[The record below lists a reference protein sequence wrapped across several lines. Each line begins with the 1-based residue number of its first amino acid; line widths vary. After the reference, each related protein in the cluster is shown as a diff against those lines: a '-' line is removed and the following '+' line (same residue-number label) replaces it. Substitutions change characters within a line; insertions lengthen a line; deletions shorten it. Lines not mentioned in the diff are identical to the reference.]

1 MLKLENV
8 EIRPGFGRFKSV
20 KADKLE
26 WKVKMILFFW
36 SKKFSILDTNGKDLE
51 KTSRT
56 QKSSLSKIADNS
68 SSRVARPICSVFHE
82 DLKLNILTFRL
93 MILNEVNSKLVFLN
107 QRRNVLFQ
115 IVTLSKFYCYIAFI
129 ESLAFNNLGKGRD
142 ITFCE

>member
-26 WKVKMILFFW
+26 WKVKMIL

-68 SSRVARPICSVFHE
+68 SSRVARPICLVFHE

-107 QRRNVLFQ
+107 QRRNMLFQ

-129 ESLAFNNLGKGRD
+129 ESLAFNNFGKGRD
-142 ITFCE
+142 TTFCE